1 MKPDPRLFP
10 VQTFI
15 ADRQRM
21 LRSWAALQRV
31 LPATVLQDETEATAS
46 AMRQLNQL
54 GTVEVPY
61 HEQG

>member
-1 MKPDPRLFP
+1 MKPDPRLSP
-10 VQTFI
+10 VHSFV

-54 GTVEVPY
+54 GSVEVPY